1 MPANL
6 NQGRR
11 EKTERQFA
19 KMKRQINPSSTAHF
33 LRGGFYLLLL
43 VALCLIPFALGE
55 RTTRNRSKQAQK
67 AVGQSQPLTISDN
80 VQVPD
85 PTCTPS
91 YTFALGGTPFVS
103 GATDIGNHC
112 DNCGTAITLPFPV
125 SLYGQTF
132 TTATAGSNGHLTF
145 GMPYDDSGITC
156 SPFGNTTATYVMA
169 PYWADQCTSNCGKT
183 TCTGCGIFTTTTGTA
198 PDRIFY
204 VEFRTQY
211 FNQTTDLLDY
221 EVALYENGTPPFRY
235 IYNHVVPAITAND
248 SQLVIGVKR
257 DDTVLTQYACDTRGG
272 QRPPRQITR
281 PCRHGKCRSLT
292 ATFLPCTTPTPTPT
306 ATATPIGTPTP
317 TPTATATPCD
327 SGIIQNGGFETGSF
341 LSWVVLDQN
350 AAPVVTNLQAHSGS
364 FSAFVGDAPDGFCG
378 VADVEPNG
386 DSSFYQQF
394 TVPAEGGTL
403 SFWHWDCTTDT
414 IDFDWQD
421 AYIADSN
428 GIILQTIFHQCLDTE
443 AWINQTVDMTPYA
456 GQNVRIEFLVHEDDF
471 GDLTG
476 MFVDDVELSEPC
488 GTPTPTPIVTPTPT
502 ATATA
507 TPGGR
512 PTPTP
517 RPRPTPA
524 SRPTP

>member
-1 MPANL
+1 
-6 NQGRR
+6 
-11 EKTERQFA
+11 
-19 KMKRQINPSSTAHF
+19 MKSEITPSTKAH
-33 LRGGFYLLLL
+33 LVRGAFYLLLL
-43 VALCLIPFALGE
+43 IGVCLIPFALAQ
-55 RTTRNRSKQAQK
+55 RTTDERSKQIQK
-67 AVGQSQPLTISDN
+67 TLSESQPLTLAGN
-80 VQVPD
+80 AQVPD

-103 GATDIGNHC
+103 GVTDIGNHC

-132 TTATAGSNGHLTF
+132 MTATAGSNGQLTF
-145 GMPYDDSGITC
+145 GTPYDDSGITC
-156 SPFGNTTATYVMA
+156 SPFGNTVATYVMA
-169 PYWADQCTSNCGKT
+169 PYWADQCTSNCGDT
-183 TCTGCGIFTTTTGTA
+183 ACTGCGIFTTTVGTA

-211 FNQTTDLLDY
+211 FNQTTDLLHY
-221 EVALYENGTPPFRY
+221 EIALYENGTPPFRY
-235 IYNHVVPAITAND
+235 IYNHLVPAITAND
-248 SQLVIGVKR
+248 SQLVIGVKK
-257 DDTVLTQYACDTRGG
+257 DDTVSTQYACDSRGG

-281 PCRHGKCRSLT
+281 PCRHGKCRTLT
-292 ATFLPCTTPTPTPT
+292 ATFLSCASPTPTPT
-306 ATATPIGTPTP
+306 ATSTATGTPTA
-317 TPTATATPCD
+317 TPTATPCD
-327 SGIIQNGGFETGSF
+327 SGIIQNDGFETGSF

-403 SFWHWDCTTDT
+403 RFWHWDCTTDT

-421 AYIADSN
+421 AYITDSN
-428 GIILQTIFHQCLDTE
+428 GIVLQTIFHQCLDTE
-443 AWINQTVDMTPYA
+443 AWINQTVNMTPYA
-456 GQNVRIEFLVHEDDF
+456 GQTVRVEFLVHEDDF

-476 MFVDDVELSEPC
+476 MFVDDVQLLESC
-488 GTPTPTPIVTPTPT
+488 GTPTPRPTPT
-502 ATATA
+502 ATTTG
-507 TPGGR
+507 TPTPTGTPTVTPRPPR

-517 RPRPTPA
+517 RPRPTSAP
-524 SRPTP
+524 RPTP

>member
-1 MPANL
+1 
-6 NQGRR
+6 
-11 EKTERQFA
+11 
-19 KMKRQINPSSTAHF
+19 
-33 LRGGFYLLLL
+33 
-43 VALCLIPFALGE
+43 
-55 RTTRNRSKQAQK
+55 
-67 AVGQSQPLTISDN
+67 
-80 VQVPD
+80 
-85 PTCTPS
+85 
-91 YTFALGGTPFVS
+91 
-103 GATDIGNHC
+103 
-112 DNCGTAITLPFPV
+112 
-125 SLYGQTF
+125 
-132 TTATAGSNGHLTF
+132 
-145 GMPYDDSGITC
+145 
-156 SPFGNTTATYVMA
+156 
-169 PYWADQCTSNCGKT
+169 
-183 TCTGCGIFTTTTGTA
+183 
-198 PDRIFY
+198 
-204 VEFRTQY
+204 
-211 FNQTTDLLDY
+211 
-221 EVALYENGTPPFRY
+221 
-235 IYNHVVPAITAND
+235 
-248 SQLVIGVKR
+248 
-257 DDTVLTQYACDTRGG
+257 
-272 QRPPRQITR
+272 
-281 PCRHGKCRSLT
+281 
-292 ATFLPCTTPTPTPT
+292 
-306 ATATPIGTPTP
+306 
-317 TPTATATPCD
+317 
-327 SGIIQNGGFETGSF
+327 
-341 LSWVVLDQN
+341 
-350 AAPVVTNLQAHSGS
+350 LQAHSGS

>member
-1 MPANL
+1 
-6 NQGRR
+6 
-11 EKTERQFA
+11 
-19 KMKRQINPSSTAHF
+19 MKREITPSTKAH
-33 LRGGFYLLLL
+33 LVRGAFYLLLL
-43 VALCLIPFALGE
+43 AAVCLIPFALAQRTAGE
-55 RTTRNRSKQAQK
+55 RGRQVQK
-67 AVGQSQPLTISDN
+67 ALVESQPLTISGN
-80 VQVPD
+80 GQVPD
-85 PTCTPS
+85 PACTPS
-91 YTFALGGTPFVS
+91 YTFALRGTPFVS
-103 GATDIGNHC
+103 GVTDIGNHC

-145 GMPYDDSGITC
+145 GIPYDDSGITC

-169 PYWADQCTSNCGKT
+169 PYWADQCTSNCGNT
-183 TCTGCGIFTTTTGTA
+183 TCTGCGIFTTTIGTA

-221 EVALYENGTPPFRY
+221 EIALYENGTPPFRY
-235 IYNHVVPAITAND
+235 IYNHIVPAITAND
-248 SQLVIGVKR
+248 SQLVIGVKQ

-281 PCRHGKCRSLT
+281 PCRHGKCRTLT
-292 ATFLPCTTPTPTPT
+292 ATFLSCATPTPTPT
-306 ATATPIGTPTP
+306 ATVTPTGTPTSTP
-317 TPTATATPCD
+317 TPTPCD
-327 SGIIQNGGFETGSF
+327 SGIIQNGGFETGDF
-341 LSWVVLDQN
+341 PPWVIVDQN
-350 AAPVVTNLQAHSGS
+350 ATPVVTNSQAYSGT
-364 FSAFVGDAPDGFCG
+364 FSGFVGDAPDGFCG

-394 TVPAEGGTL
+394 TVPASGGTL

-421 AYIADSN
+421 AYITDSN

-443 AWINQTVDMTPYA
+443 AWIHQTVDMTPYA
-456 GQNVRIEFLVHEDDF
+456 GQTVRVEFLVHEDDF

-476 MFVDDVELSEPC
+476 MFVDDVQLLESCGMPTPTATPTATTT
-488 GTPTPTPIVTPTPT
+488 GTPTPTGTPTVTPNP
-502 ATATA
+502 
-507 TPGGR
+507 PR

-524 SRPTP
+524 PRPTP